1 MLFLQRSQRSMRSK
15 WGRFEA
21 HQGLNQKKF
30 FAAAPAGVNEPPSR
44 AEYHV
49 MPCSFKRTDGDTFIS
64 STFLLLPGN
73 SGKFSAG

>member
-30 FAAAPAGVNEPPSR
+30 FAATPAGVTEP
-44 AEYHV
+44 
-49 MPCSFKRTDGDTFIS
+49 
-64 STFLLLPGN
+64 LPALN
-73 SGKFSAG
+73 IM